1 MDARWG
7 WPLAA
12 LALVA
17 GYFQWGWQGLLFAGT
32 VVVFWLLLQFSRSV
46 RALGEAGKAP
56 LGSVANA
63 VMLHAKLRKGLT
75 LLDVL
80 RITGS
85 LGDRV
90 SEPPDERFVW
100 TDGNGDSVEVLLK
113 GGKVAEWQLRRAAGA
128 DA

>member
-17 GYFQWGWQGLLFAGT
+17 GYLQWGWQGLLFAGT

-75 LLDVL
+75 LLEVL

-85 LGDRV
+85 LGDRMA
-90 SEPPDERFVW
+90 EPPEERFRW
-100 TDGNGDSVEVLLK
+100 TDAAGDSVEVLLK
-113 GGKVAEWQLRRAAGA
+113 RGKVAEWQLHRAAA
-128 DA
+128 SDA